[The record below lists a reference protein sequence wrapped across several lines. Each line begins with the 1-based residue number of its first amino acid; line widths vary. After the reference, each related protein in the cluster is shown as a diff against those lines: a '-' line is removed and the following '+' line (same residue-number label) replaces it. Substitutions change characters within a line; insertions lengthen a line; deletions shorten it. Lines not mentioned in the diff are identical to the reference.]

1 MGRPRAVL
9 LVAMVGLA
17 AVVEAAWLAPA
28 ALVDARLAQ
37 VTANTVRLLDVQGT
51 IWRGRGTLAAAAS
64 RVPIAWDLAFWPLLQ
79 GVARVRLTPR
89 DGAPTPRGTLAIR
102 SEGVAFSD
110 VDVTIPAPMLAAL
123 AGQAATARI
132 AGEIRAQAEAL
143 DLTSRSSHGNATLVW
158 RAARVTGLPGLPSL
172 DLGNLQSLVTARG
185 DRVAG
190 PVTNEGGDVAVRG
203 EWSIRA
209 GEGLVLA
216 LRVTPRRSG
225 DTELARALA
234 AVATPDGGDFRVEWR
249 MPLQ

>member
-1 MGRPRAVL
+1 MGRSRTVV

-37 VTANTVRLLDVQGT
+37 VTADTVRLLDAQGT

-64 RVPIAWDLAFWPLLQ
+64 RVPIAWDLDFWPLLQ

-102 SEGVAFSD
+102 QDGVAFSD
-110 VDVTIPAPMLAAL
+110 VDLTIPAPMLAAL
-123 AGQAATARI
+123 AGEANVPV
-132 AGEIRAQAEAL
+132 AGEIRARAEAL
-143 DLTSRSSHGNATLVW
+143 DLTSRSSHGSATLAW
-158 RAARVTGLPGLPSL
+158 RAARVAGLPGLPAL
-172 DLGNLQSLVTARG
+172 DLGNLQSLVTARDDG
-185 DRVAG
+185 VAG
-190 PVTNEGGDVAVRG
+190 PVTNEGGDVAIRG

-209 GEGLVLA
+209 GDGLVLA
-216 LRVTPRRSG
+216 LRVTPRRAG
-225 DTELARALA
+225 ETDLARALA

-249 MPLQ
+249 MPPR